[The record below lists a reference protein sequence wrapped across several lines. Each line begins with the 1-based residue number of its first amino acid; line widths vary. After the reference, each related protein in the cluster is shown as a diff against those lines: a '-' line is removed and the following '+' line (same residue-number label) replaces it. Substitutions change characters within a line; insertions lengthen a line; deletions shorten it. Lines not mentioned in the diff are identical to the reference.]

1 MIDLE
6 HFPTSPSAQ
15 RMMSRISPIYG
26 KSYVGKWLFQVM
38 GLEWDDAWLRFDE
51 LREQAFPET
60 TTWAIE
66 YWEERYAVIPKPG
79 STLEERRRNLI
90 AKRGIRS
97 PMNPARVEAIIGSM
111 TGKAVECTENVAPY
125 TFAVTIE
132 GAEAGT
138 VDLEEVYKRLYQIK
152 PSHQTFILTSKA
164 VEQQQTVF
172 LGAGFTNTYS
182 RRELPELVPEHSFTE
197 EVFLGGAAYGRS
209 SRRINTEADPK
220 RDFKSTIFMA
230 AGGRSPTSSQRAVQA
245 EPTRS
250 FTASVQ
256 LGGAYGPR
264 ASAQPAA
271 AAEPNRSFTATI
283 YPAVGDGSHR
293 SSGNKIP
300 EKKEE

>member
-15 RMMSRISPIYG
+15 QMMSRISPIYG

-38 GLEWDDAWLRFDE
+38 GIEWDNARLRFEE

-66 YWEERYAVIPKPG
+66 YWEERYAITPKPG

-97 PMNPARVEAIIGSM
+97 PMNPARVEAIISSM
-111 TGKAVECTENVAPY
+111 TGKTVECTENVAPY
-125 TFAVTIE
+125 TFSVSIE
-132 GAEAGT
+132 GAQAGEI
-138 VDLEEVYKRLYQIK
+138 DLEEVYKRLYQIK
-152 PSHQTFILTSKA
+152 PSHQTFILSSKA

-172 LGAGFTNTYS
+172 LGAGFTNIYS
-182 RRELPELVPEHSFTE
+182 RRELPELVPEHDFKG
-197 EVFLGGAAYGRS
+197 EVFLGGGAYGRS
-209 SRRINTEADPK
+209 SRRITAEAEPK
-220 RDFKSTIFMA
+220 RDFKTTIFTA
-230 AGGRSPTSSQRAVQA
+230 AGGRCPTSSQRPAQA
-245 EPTRS
+245 EPTRN
-250 FTASVQ
+250 FVAAVQ
-256 LGGAYGPR
+256 LGGAPGPR
-264 ASAQPAA
+264 ASSQPAT
-271 AAEPNRSFTATI
+271 AAEPARSFTATI

>member
-38 GLEWDDAWLRFDE
+38 GLEWDEAWMRFDE
-51 LREQAFPET
+51 LRAQAFPET

-111 TGKAVECTENVAPY
+111 TGKTVDCAENVAPY
-125 TFAVTIE
+125 TFSVTIE
-132 GAEAGT
+132 GAESGA

-152 PSHQTFILTSKA
+152 PSHQTFVLISKA
-164 VEQQQTVF
+164 IEQKQTIF

-182 RRELPELVPEHSFTE
+182 RRELSELIPEHSFTE
-197 EVFLGGAAYGRS
+197 EVFLGGTAYGWS
-209 SRRINTEADPK
+209 SRRVTAEASPK
-220 RDFKSTIFMA
+220 RDFQTTIFTA
-230 AGGRSPTSSQRAVQA
+230 SGGRCPTSSQRAARA
-245 EPTRS
+245 EPARS

-256 LGGAYGPR
+256 LGGVHGPK
-264 ASAQPAA
+264 ASSQPAA
-271 AAEPNRSFTATI
+271 AAEPHRSFTATI

>member
-1 MIDLE
+1 
-6 HFPTSPSAQ
+6 
-15 RMMSRISPIYG
+15 
-26 KSYVGKWLFQVM
+26 
-38 GLEWDDAWLRFDE
+38 
-51 LREQAFPET
+51 
-60 TTWAIE
+60 
-66 YWEERYAVIPKPG
+66 
-79 STLEERRRNLI
+79 
-90 AKRGIRS
+90 
-97 PMNPARVEAIIGSM
+97 MNPARVEAIIGSM

-132 GAEAGT
+132 GAEAGAI
-138 VDLEEVYKRLYQIK
+138 DLEEVYKRLYQIK

-209 SRRINTEADPK
+209 SRRITAEADPK

-230 AGGRSPTSSQRAVQA
+230 AGGRSPSSSQRAAQA
-245 EPTRS
+245 EPARS

-256 LGGAYGPR
+256 LGGAHGPR
-264 ASAQPAA
+264 ASSQPAA